1 MKNLN
6 TIMKVT
12 NLIGL
17 IGLVL
22 LSCKADSINTKPVEK
37 TIRYKETVTLSAT
50 PASTLTFA
58 EVTDSRCPE
67 GAQCIWAGNVIV
79 DLELKPSTASTTEG
93 QSVKMCLGD
102 CKTLYPNASFRETDT
117 VRVNLQANSYKLILT
132 KVAPYPNVSKQTSK
146 SDYTLSLKVEEV
158 SK

>member
-1 MKNLN
+1 
-6 TIMKVT
+6 MKVT
-12 NLIGL
+12 TLIALVG
-17 IGLVL
+17 IVL

-37 TIRYKETVTLSAT
+37 TIRYKETVSLTTT

-79 DLELKPSTASTTEG
+79 DLELKPTTASSTEG

-102 CKTLYPNASFRETDT
+102 CKTLYPNTGFRETDT
-117 VRVNLQANSYKLILT
+117 VRVSLQANNYKLILT
-132 KVAPYPNVSKQTSK
+132 KVSPYPSVSKQNSK
-146 SDYTLSLKVEEV
+146 SDYTISIKIEELG
-158 SK
+158 K